1 MKKYVKEINGKKVYK
16 TRQQI
21 VISKDGMSTYNPT
34 EEMILADGWKEYIVP
49 VYEETIED
57 IRRHKLDEIKYYDQS
72 EEVNCFYVND
82 MPIWLDKAT
91 RSGLMLR
98 FQAEIASGLTET
110 TLWYNGMEF
119 PLVTEQAVQML
130 YALELY
136 ASKCYDVTQK
146 HMSEVNKLETKEEI
160 QNYDYTLGYPEKLKF

>member
-1 MKKYVKEINGKKVYK
+1 MKKYVKYIDGKKVYK

-21 VISKDGMSTYNPT
+21 VISKNGMSTYNPT
-34 EEMILADGWKEYIVP
+34 EEMILEDGWVEYIAP

-57 IRRHKLDEIKYYDQS
+57 VKAHKRREIEHYDQS

-110 TLWYNGMEF
+110 TLWYEGIEF
-119 PLVTEQAVQML
+119 PLVTEQAVKML
-130 YALELY
+130 YAIELY

-146 HMSEVNKLETKEEI
+146 HLAEVNKLETKEDVW
-160 QNYDYTLGYPEKLKF
+160 NYDYRVDYPEKLKF

>member
-1 MKKYVKEINGKKVYK
+1 
-16 TRQQI
+16 
-21 VISKDGMSTYNPT
+21 
-34 EEMILADGWKEYIVP
+34 MILEDGWVEYIAP

-57 IRRHKLDEIKYYDQS
+57 VKAHKRREIEHYDQS

-110 TLWYNGMEF
+110 TLWYEGIEF
-119 PLVTEQAVQML
+119 PLVTEQAVKML
-130 YALELY
+130 YAIELY
-136 ASKCYDVTQK
+136 ASKCYDVT
-146 HMSEVNKLETKEEI
+146 
-160 QNYDYTLGYPEKLKF
+160 